1 MRKVVAVLVL
11 AVFLPWIQPS
21 VSSAGP
27 AARAGAEP
35 AGHGG
40 GELL

>member
-1 MRKVVAVLVL
+1 MRKVVAVLLL
-11 AVFLPWIQPS
+11 AVVFPWIQPS
-21 VSSAGP
+21 VSGAAPAG
-27 AARAGAEP
+27 RAGAEP